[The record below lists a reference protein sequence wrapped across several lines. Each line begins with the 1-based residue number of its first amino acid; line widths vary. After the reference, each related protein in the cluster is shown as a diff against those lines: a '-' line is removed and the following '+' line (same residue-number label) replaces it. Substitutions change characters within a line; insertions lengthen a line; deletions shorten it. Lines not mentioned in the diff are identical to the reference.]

1 MDLRTGEPITA
12 AQAWSGAYIWEVP
25 NPLYFKILSH
35 EDRPYSS
42 NMDIIT
48 VRIQFN
54 YNLRRALGVHKCFL
68 TFRVW
73 TTLHPPTGLFLRV
86 FKTQVLKYLKNLGVI
101 SINAIIRAVD
111 HVLYNKMEQTM
122 FVDQYSEIKFDL
134 YNINLLQNRRS
145 NS

>member
-25 NPLYFKILSH
+25 NPLYFKILNH
-35 EDRPYSS
+35 ENRPFTM

-48 VRIQFN
+48 IRIQFN

-68 TFRVW
+68 TYRIW

-86 FKTQVLKYLKNLGVI
+86 FKTQVLKYLTNLGVI
-101 SINAIIRAVD
+101 SINAIIRSVN
-111 HVLYNKMEQTM
+111 HVIWKKIEQTM
-122 FVDQYSEIKFDL
+122 YVDMTSEIKL
-134 YNINLLQNRRS
+134 NIY
-145 NS
+145 

>member
-12 AQAWSGAYIWEVP
+12 AQAWSGAYTWEVP

-35 EDRPYSS
+35 DNRPFTSK
-42 NMDIIT
+42 MDIIT
-48 VRIQFN
+48 IRIQFN

-86 FKTQVLKYLKNLGVI
+86 FKTQVLKYLNNLGVI

-111 HVLYNKMEQTM
+111 HVLWKKLEQT
-122 FVDQYSEIKFDL
+122 VYVNQDSEIKFNL
-134 YNINLLQNRRS
+134 Y
-145 NS
+145 

>member
-35 EDRPYSS
+35 LDRADS
-42 NMDIIT
+42 NHMDIIT

-68 TFRVW
+68 TFRIW
-73 TTLHPPTGLFLRV
+73 TTLHPQTGLFLRV
-86 FKTQVLKYLKNLGVI
+86 FKTQVLKYLNNLGVI
-101 SINAIIRAVD
+101 SINSIIRAVD
-111 HVLYNKMEQTM
+111 HVLYNKIKNTMYVNQT
-122 FVDQYSEIKFDL
+122 SEIKFDL
-134 YNINLLQNRRS
+134 Y
-145 NS
+145 